1 MRFSPLYI
9 FFTAGLLSAC
19 AGPALKDSGQLAQAA
34 AAAARAENSD
44 ADSQLENAR
53 GSQQQAQQA
62 NLALYSPT
70 YYAQG
75 NEALNKAL
83 AAQGNDKNSA
93 DVATQAILAR
103 SLFERGL
110 QIKQQVMLQLQES
123 VAFFSVLQSIDAPGL
138 LKDDYQDAE
147 DDFRK
152 LAVLVETGKTEK
164 LPSEQKDL
172 LKDLA
177 KLEQATLS
185 KAYVSKPEQTLDDA
199 EDDDADDYAEK
210 TFSTAQKAL
219 NTLKRSIEK
228 TPRELEVIK
237 LQSTQAQHAALHAQ
251 QVAKAAAGLMA
262 LKQKETEDKV
272 LQMEALLKHIAD
284 GLQIEQPV
292 YLSLQEQA
300 FAIAQ
305 SAEITRQQ
313 AKSYGSQQEWA
324 EEKQQLLA
332 QIKTLNAKLL
342 SLEQEKNALQKTA
355 SETQSVVTEP
365 QPQVPVVL
373 PQTNNNPTAASPSA
387 DKPENPSTTDTP
399 TTEQPGAD
407 ATPATAQ

>member
-1 MRFSPLYI
+1 MRFSPLCI

-34 AAAARAENSD
+34 AAAAREQNSD

-53 GSQQQAQQA
+53 NSQQQAQQA
-62 NLALYSPT
+62 NLALFSPT
-70 YYAQG
+70 YFTQG

-83 AAQGNDKNSA
+83 AAQGSDKNNA

-110 QIKQQVMLQLQES
+110 QIKQQVVSQLQES
-123 VAFFSVLQSIDAPGL
+123 VAFFSVLQGIDAPGL

-152 LAVLVETGKTEK
+152 LAVLVETSKTEK
-164 LPSEQKDL
+164 LASEQKDL
-172 LKDLA
+172 LQDLA
-177 KLEQATLS
+177 KLEQATLT

-228 TPRELEVIK
+228 TPRELGVIK

-332 QIKTLNAKLL
+332 QIKTLNVKLL

-355 SETQSVVTEP
+355 SEIQNAPTES
-365 QPQVPVVL
+365 QPQDPVVL
-373 PQTNNNPTAASPSA
+373 PATDTNPPAPSV
-387 DKPENPSTTDTP
+387 DQPENPSTTDTAA
-399 TTEQPGAD
+399 TEQPGTD
-407 ATPATAQ
+407 TIPATAQ

>member
-1 MRFSPLYI
+1 MRFSPLCI

-34 AAAARAENSD
+34 AAAAREQNSD

-53 GSQQQAQQA
+53 NSQQQAQQE
-62 NLALYSPT
+62 NLALFSPT
-70 YYAQG
+70 YFTQG

-83 AAQGNDKNSA
+83 AALGSDKNNA

-110 QIKQQVMLQLQES
+110 QIKQQVVSQLQES
-123 VAFFSVLQSIDAPGL
+123 VAFFSVLQGIDAPAL

-152 LAVLVETGKTEK
+152 LAVLVETSKTEK
-164 LPSEQKDL
+164 LASEQKDL
-172 LKDLA
+172 LQDLA
-177 KLEQATLS
+177 KLEQATLT

-210 TFSTAQKAL
+210 TFSTAQKTL

-228 TPRELEVIK
+228 TPRELGVIK

-332 QIKTLNAKLL
+332 QIKTLNVKLL

-355 SETQSVVTEP
+355 SEIQNAPTES
-365 QPQVPVVL
+365 QPQDPVVL
-373 PQTNNNPTAASPSA
+373 PATDTNPPAPSV
-387 DKPENPSTTDTP
+387 DQPENPSTTDTAA
-399 TTEQPGAD
+399 TEQPGTD
-407 ATPATAQ
+407 TIPATAQ

>member
-1 MRFSPLYI
+1 MRFSPLCI
-9 FFTAGLLSAC
+9 FVTAGLLSAC

-53 GSQQQAQQA
+53 SSQQQAQQA

-70 YYAQG
+70 YYTQG

-83 AAQGNDKNSA
+83 AAQGNDKNNA

-103 SLFERGL
+103 SLFERGM
-110 QIKQQVMLQLQES
+110 QIKQQVMDQLQES
-123 VAFFSVLQSIDAPGL
+123 VAFFSVLQGIDAPAL

-152 LAVLVETGKTEK
+152 LAVLVETGKTDK

-177 KLEQATLS
+177 LLEQATLT

-228 TPRELEVIK
+228 KPRELEVIK

-313 AKSYGSQQEWA
+313 AKSYGSQQEWSD
-324 EEKQQLLA
+324 EKQQLLA

-355 SETQSVVTEP
+355 NATQSAPTES
-365 QPQVPVVL
+365 QPQDSVVL
-373 PQTNNNPTAASPSA
+373 PQTNLNPAAPIPSA
-387 DKPENPSTTDTP
+387 DQPENPAAEDTP
-399 TTEQPGAD
+399 AMEQPGAD